1 MINFLKI
8 QNFKSLRNVQFDFR
22 NLNLLMGLNSMG
34 KSSVIQSLLILRQ
47 SYIKE
52 NSLYKLYTNGDLIKL
67 GNSKDIFFQN
77 AATDEPICFEIEK
90 KKKKIHVK
98 YNFKNTEFDSMIGM
112 IMLNDI
118 LNIGLRE
125 FKDVDISKINTKK
138 EGYIDCYINSFNV
151 SKINDKN
158 GVSYTLKR

>member
-1 MINFLKI
+1 MSFLEEIKFKLLIKNNNFVVYDIFLKYR
-8 QNFKSLRNVQFDFR
+8 KHYV
-22 NLNLLMGLNSMG
+22 G
-34 KSSVIQSLLILRQ
+34 KVYFIKVNNEVII
-47 SYIKE
+47 
-52 NSLYKLYTNGDLIKL
+52 
-67 GNSKDIFFQN
+67 
-77 AATDEPICFEIEK
+77 
-90 KKKKIHVK
+90 K

-125 FKDVDISKINTKK
+125 FKDVNISKINTKK

>member
-1 MINFLKI
+1 MEEIKY
-8 QNFKSLRNVQFDFR
+8 K
-22 NLNLLMGLNSMG
+22 LLMKNDKFSVYEICLKHRKHYVG
-34 KSSVIQSLLILRQ
+34 KVYFIKVNNEVII
-47 SYIKE
+47 
-52 NSLYKLYTNGDLIKL
+52 
-67 GNSKDIFFQN
+67 
-77 AATDEPICFEIEK
+77 
-90 KKKKIHVK
+90 K

-125 FKDVDISKINTKK
+125 FKDVNISKINTKK

-151 SKINDKN
+151 SKIIDKN

>member
-1 MINFLKI
+1 MEEIKFKLLIKNNNFAVYDIFLKYR
-8 QNFKSLRNVQFDFR
+8 KYYV
-22 NLNLLMGLNSMG
+22 G
-34 KSSVIQSLLILRQ
+34 KVYFIKVNNEVI
-47 SYIKE
+47 
-52 NSLYKLYTNGDLIKL
+52 
-67 GNSKDIFFQN
+67 
-77 AATDEPICFEIEK
+77 
-90 KKKKIHVK
+90 VK

-125 FKDVDISKINTKK
+125 FKDVKISKINTKK

>member
-1 MINFLKI
+1 
-8 QNFKSLRNVQFDFR
+8 
-22 NLNLLMGLNSMG
+22 
-34 KSSVIQSLLILRQ
+34 
-47 SYIKE
+47 
-52 NSLYKLYTNGDLIKL
+52 
-67 GNSKDIFFQN
+67 
-77 AATDEPICFEIEK
+77 
-90 KKKKIHVK
+90 
-98 YNFKNTEFDSMIGM
+98 M

-125 FKDVDISKINTKK
+125 FKDVNISKINTKK

>member
-1 MINFLKI
+1 MEEIKFKLLIKNNNFVVYDIFLKYR
-8 QNFKSLRNVQFDFR
+8 KYYV
-22 NLNLLMGLNSMG
+22 G
-34 KSSVIQSLLILRQ
+34 KV
-47 SYIKE
+47 YFIKV
-52 NSLYKLYTNGDLIKL
+52 NN
-67 GNSKDIFFQN
+67 
-77 AATDEPICFEIEK
+77 
-90 KKKKIHVK
+90 
-98 YNFKNTEFDSMIGM
+98 NFKNTEFDSMIGM

-125 FKDVDISKINTKK
+125 FKDANISKINTKK

>member
-1 MINFLKI
+1 MEDIKFKLLLKDDNFIVYEIYLKYRKHYVGKVYFLKK
-8 QNFKSLRNVQFDFR
+8 NDE
-22 NLNLLMGLNSMG
+22 
-34 KSSVIQSLLILRQ
+34 VI
-47 SYIKE
+47 
-52 NSLYKLYTNGDLIKL
+52 
-67 GNSKDIFFQN
+67 
-77 AATDEPICFEIEK
+77 
-90 KKKKIHVK
+90 VK
-98 YNFKNTEFDSMIGM
+98 YNFENSEFYSMVGM

-125 FKDVDISKINTKK
+125 FKDVNISKINTKK

>member
-1 MINFLKI
+1 VSFLEEIK
-8 QNFKSLRNVQFDFR
+8 FK
-22 NLNLLMGLNSMG
+22 
-34 KSSVIQSLLILRQ
+34 LLIKNNNFVVYDIYLKCRK
-47 SYIKE
+47 YYVGKVYFIKVNNE
-52 NSLYKLYTNGDLIKL
+52 VI
-67 GNSKDIFFQN
+67 
-77 AATDEPICFEIEK
+77 
-90 KKKKIHVK
+90 VK

-125 FKDVDISKINTKK
+125 FKDVNISKINTKK